1 MKWAGWTAVRIGGVP
16 GDWRTQVPGAASDQI
31 HDGTPCCPGFWI
43 SMLEKWICMN
53 FLIFNVGN

>member
-1 MKWAGWTAVRIGGVP
+1 MSISGVP
-16 GDWRTQVPGAASDQI
+16 GDWRTQVPGAAATQL
-31 HDGTPCCPGFWI
+31 HDGTPCCLGFWI